1 MININTDNKLYNYL
15 LYILP
20 PLLILLIY
28 IIKYYKNKIYRYMY
42 KKLDITPNII
52 HFVFG
57 LSPHTMEFQFVH
69 YISILSSYEVNNPNN
84 IYLHYRYEPH
94 GIWWEKTKEIPN
106 IVFKEI
112 TNVYTHIK
120 GRQVDNI
127 EDIKKILEIE
137 IIYEY
142 GGIIIDINT
151 ISIRPYEQF
160 IQKKNTFLFTNNSY
174 NSLFDSISIAPP
186 SSRFF
191 KLIIDN
197 IYNEY
202 YKHGTKSIKGIF
214 IDKYNKFRPLV
225 NLVPAAITYI
235 PESDN
240 HINLFTNNAQISN
253 ELIIFNLLQNIKN
266 KNDIYMID
274 SYDWIKNNPHTL
286 YSNIVTMVLPD
297 YII

>member
-1 MININTDNKLYNYL
+1 MSS
-15 LYILP
+15 
-20 PLLILLIY
+20 LILYLI
-28 IIKYYKNKIYRYMY
+28 K
-42 KKLDITPNII
+42 
-52 HFVFG
+52 FG
-57 LSPHTMEFQFVH
+57 LQH
-69 YISILSSYEVNNPNN
+69 ISQS
-84 IYLHYRYEPH
+84 
-94 GIWWEKTKEIPN
+94 
-106 IVFKEI
+106 
-112 TNVYTHIK
+112 
-120 GRQVDNI
+120 Q
-127 EDIKKILEIE
+127 
-137 IIYEY
+137 
-142 GGIIIDINT
+142 
-151 ISIRPYEQF
+151 ISDV
-160 IQKKNTFLFTNNSY
+160 

-266 KNDIYMID
+266 K
-274 SYDWIKNNPHTL
+274 K
-286 YSNIVTMVLPD
+286 
-297 YII
+297 